1 MKSTALIFVVSFP
14 AVEFGTVL
22 KTARWSALGP
32 CRKKGGDS
40 WTLQMM
46 GLGPCLHISG
56 TGHHFSLSL
65 LSARQPNQKLGSPSG
80 IQFILKAGAD
90 GSVIK

>member
-1 MKSTALIFVVSFP
+1 MKSTALIFVVSFL

-46 GLGPCLHISG
+46 GLGPC
-56 TGHHFSLSL
+56 TSLGL
-65 LSARQPNQKLGSPSG
+65 DITFHCLYSAQGNLTRS
-80 IQFILKAGAD
+80 
-90 GSVIK
+90 